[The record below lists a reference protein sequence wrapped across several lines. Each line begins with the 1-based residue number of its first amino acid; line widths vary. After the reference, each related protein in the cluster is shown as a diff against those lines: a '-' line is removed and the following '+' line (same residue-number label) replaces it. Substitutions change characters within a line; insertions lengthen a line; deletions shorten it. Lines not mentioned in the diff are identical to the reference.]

1 MKPGS
6 ILRKIKLKKITHHS
20 NTRLNHNDE
29 HFTNGYQVTGN
40 DVGYGNRDDYGY
52 DFLDSSLN
60 NDANNGSLQ
69 RNKTLNQIINYG
81 AIDFMEDFE
90 N

>member
-1 MKPGS
+1 MY
-6 ILRKIKLKKITHHS
+6 HS
-20 NTRLNHNDE
+20 VLFWGKHTCFHTKNDE